1 MANPVGK
8 RRQNL
13 PLRTACMMMR
23 VGFRPVRCAVGRLA
37 LIRKLPLE
45 SWERRH
51 HSAGPSR
58 HIVMANG
65 SG

>member
-1 MANPVGK
+1 
-8 RRQNL
+8 
-13 PLRTACMMMR
+13 MMMR
-23 VGFRPVRCAVGRLA
+23 VGFRPVRCVVGRLA